1 VLSILSFPVVEVL
14 TLIHLWPIQISSWRK
29 EKLGAENIVLNV
41 LPYYLSLMW
50 GVAWPF
56 AWMVRKTMMKKD
68 RVSKVALPYPY
79 VVPVGPL

>member
-1 VLSILSFPVVEVL
+1 MAYPNFFLE
-14 TLIHLWPIQISSWRK
+14 K

-41 LPYYLSLMW
+41 LPYCFSLMW

-68 RVSKVALPYPY
+68 RVSKVALSYQY
-79 VVPVGPL
+79 VVPVRPL